1 MSSVNH
7 IFMGEILSWVL
18 LASHGF
24 EYDHYL
30 LQGEWKSPKFRW
42 PDLRAGV
49 WGVSLDA
56 GRGVGHKSGPVPSCS
71 PVGWL
76 AQIDPLIDQQ
86 LGGWA
91 PREANGRGRVHRVID
106 NDRWCHKASGGK
118 ILTIWRR
125 AVWKPM
131 AAQKPQS

>member
-30 LQGEWKSPKFRW
+30 LQGEWKSPKFRRS
-42 PDLRAGV
+42 DLRAGV

-56 GRGVGHKSGPVPSCS
+56 GRGSVINLDLSHPA
-71 PVGWL
+71 L
-76 AQIDPLIDQQ
+76 L
-86 LGGWA
+86 LGGW
-91 PREANGRGRVHRVID
+91 
-106 NDRWCHKASGGK
+106 
-118 ILTIWRR
+118 RR
-125 AVWKPM
+125 SIP
-131 AAQKPQS
+131 